1 MSRAPMI
8 ETVYALATLPTD
20 PDRVHVLRDQH
31 GRICHSMQRIGG
43 ADPCGPSV
51 LLPIDGSARALRA
64 IEVAIARVRRHGWTM
79 CPQLL
84 YVQAPLSKEA
94 AEVHFHARALEAAAG
109 ALALLEHARLG
120 GYLHAAMGETAARI
134 AALAAELGCSEILM
148 ATHGHTG
155 AAGVL
160 LGSVAQ
166 AVLARTE
173 LPLTLV
179 R

>member
-1 MSRAPMI
+1 MSRTSI
-8 ETVYALATLPTD
+8 VETVYALGALPTER
-20 PDRVHVLRDQH
+20 DRIHVLRDQH
-31 GRICHSMQRIGG
+31 GRICHSMQRIGET
-43 ADPCGPSV
+43 APRGPSV

-64 IEVAIARVRRHGWTM
+64 VESAIAQVLDHGWAM

-94 AEVHFHARALEAAAG
+94 AEVHFHARALEAASA
-109 ALALLEHARLG
+109 AIARLARAQLG
-120 GYLHAAMGETAARI
+120 GYLHAAMGEAAPRI
-134 AALAAELGCSEILM
+134 AALAKELGCVQILM

-155 AAGVL
+155 AVGVL